1 MKVRM
6 SKNCAPLWRSAFP
19 NQNVQS
25 TPFWDQLWKFGC
37 LKKLHAATERSR
49 LPSQNCA
56 TFGRLEVEKV
66 HTIVARRTF
75 PRPHAEKADFPTK
88 FVTSNRKKEGKEK
101 KRKEKKR
108 KEKKRKEK
116 KRKEKKRKEK
126 KRKEKKR
133 KEKKRKEKK
142 RKEKKRKE
150 KKRKEKKRKEKKRKE
165 KKRKEKK
172 RKEKKRKEKKRKEKK
187 RKEKKRKEKKRKE
200 KKRKEKKRKEK
211 KRKEKKRKEKKRKE
225 KKRKEKKRKEKKR
238 KEKKRKEKKRKENH
252 HHRNVTVA
260 RSRHREALLFVAQP
274 ASAPASAEALDTLVF
289 ILRSLSLAA
298 AARTSLSWCRIRRFG
313 PLGFHPIPAKNGHDG
328 HESLRNDAN
337 FSHCQRI

>member
-1 MKVRM
+1 MAKRISKSKCAKHTILGPALEVWM
-6 SKNCAPLWRSAFP
+6 S
-19 NQNVQS
+19 
-25 TPFWDQLWKFGC
+25 
-37 LKKLHAATERSR
+37 KKLHAATARSR

-75 PRPHAEKADFPTK
+75 PRPHGEKRVFRPNLKHQTG
-88 FVTSNRKKEGKEK
+88 RKKEK

-116 KRKEKKRKEK
+116 KRKEKKRKE
-126 KRKEKKR
+126 
-133 KEKKRKEKK
+133 
-142 RKEKKRKE
+142 
-150 KKRKEKKRKEKKRKE
+150 
-165 KKRKEKK
+165 
-172 RKEKKRKEKKRKEKK
+172 
-187 RKEKKRKEKKRKE
+187 
-200 KKRKEKKRKEK
+200 
-211 KRKEKKRKEKKRKE
+211 KEKKRKEKKRKE

-313 PLGFHPIPAKNGHDG
+313 PLGFNPIPAKNGHDG